1 MSRWNFFYVR
11 AHRRVAVS
19 LVVILLLL
27 LQTFLGALVLF
38 DHEEEQLSFEVVRAG
53 HAEGQNSIQRL
64 DSVLSYSLYGSS
76 KRYTDGAIANSK
88 LYRMIYPGWDMLVY
102 HDNSVPANVLTSL
115 LGNGVMLINM
125 TGSKLA
131 KSTWRFTAASDHHV
145 LRVCSRD
152 SDSRLSARE
161 KAAVDEWIQ
170 SSKKF
175 HVMRDHPSHSR
186 RQHPMCAGMWCA
198 VGDAIRDMTDR
209 LYQHNL
215 TDEYFQDQDFL
226 SQVVWPFARESVL
239 QHDSFSCDQYD
250 GAIPFP
256 TPRDGLEHV
265 GSVYID
271 GKMRQEDV
279 DVLKQATVP
288 AACAK
293 IRRD

>member
-1 MSRWNFFYVR
+1 
-11 AHRRVAVS
+11 
-19 LVVILLLL
+19 
-27 LQTFLGALVLF
+27 
-38 DHEEEQLSFEVVRAG
+38 
-53 HAEGQNSIQRL
+53 
-64 DSVLSYSLYGSS
+64 
-76 KRYTDGAIANSK
+76 
-88 LYRMIYPGWDMLVY
+88 
-102 HDNSVPANVLTSL
+102 
-115 LGNGVMLINM
+115 
-125 TGSKLA
+125 
-131 KSTWRFTAASDHHV
+131 
-145 LRVCSRD
+145 
-152 SDSRLSARE
+152 
-161 KAAVDEWIQ
+161 
-170 SSKKF
+170 
-175 HVMRDHPSHSR
+175 
-186 RQHPMCAGMWCA
+186 
-198 VGDAIRDMTDR
+198 MTDR

-239 QHDSFSCDQYD
+239 QHDSFSCDKYD